1 MISPIRATRRGPV
14 LEVVLDRPKANAI
27 DRATSITLGKTF
39 VAFRDDPDLRVAIV
53 TGAGERF
60 FSAGW
65 DLHAGSEGEH
75 ERMDFGPGGFAGLT
89 ELWDLNKPVIAA
101 VNGIAFGG
109 GFELALAC
117 DLIVAAEHAEF
128 AMPEGK
134 IGNVADAGGLQRL
147 PRRVPYNVAME
158 ILLTGRRVPA
168 VEAAQWG
175 LVNAVT
181 PAGALL
187 ERARSYAAMIADAAP
202 LSVQATKEVIRETM
216 SRSVR
221 EAFEAVKNGELPTYE
236 RMLASEDRK
245 EGIAAFTEKRPPR
258 FRGR

>member
-1 MISPIRATRRGPV
+1 VPAPVRTIRNGRV

-27 DRATSITLGKTF
+27 DRSTSILLGEAF
-39 VAFRDDPDLRVAIV
+39 VRFRDDPELRVAIV
-53 TGAGERF
+53 TGAGQRF

-65 DLHAGSEGEH
+65 DLHAGAEGEH
-75 ERMDFGPGGFAGLT
+75 ERMDYGPGGFAGLT

-117 DLIVAAEHAEF
+117 DLIVAAEHVEF
-128 AMPEGK
+128 ALPEGR

-147 PRRVPYNVAME
+147 PRRLPQSIAME
-158 ILLTGRRVPA
+158 LLLTGRRMSSA
-168 VEAAQWG
+168 EAERWG

-181 PAGALL
+181 PA
-187 ERARSYAAMIADAAP
+187 ERLMEHARTMAGLIAEAAP
-202 LSVQATKEVIRETM
+202 LSVQATKEVIRETGGL
-216 SRSVR
+216 STR
-221 EAFEAVKNGELPTYE
+221 EAFEAVQRGKFPVYE

-245 EGIAAFTEKRPPR
+245 EGIAAFVEKRPPN